1 MNLYLIVLLLL
12 TAGAVLEWFKPKYQ
26 QKIFTVCWCVTT
38 AVVALRFGQGTDYA
52 TYEGIYRTIPAV
64 IDLSKGYIC
73 GFYPEMGWRLF
84 CAFFK
89 LFQAPFWTVT
99 MVAAVIEMLLL
110 GRFLKKYVPYQTTG
124 LFLSYPVLIFVYMVS
139 GLRQAMAICIF
150 LGLVLPFYLEKKWI
164 QYVIGVLIAA
174 SFHKVG
180 YGWLVLVIAYYIPVW
195 GMVALAGVA
204 MAGGLFIQIPA
215 VTKLI
220 LQLIPSYHMWRF
232 LWDGTMSLFAI
243 GERVVSF
250 AVLLIFYG
258 WFTRQREEVPRQ
270 IQLLFKV
277 YSCGVCFYMLMC
289 CNSYYASRYAAIF
302 KVVECA
308 VVTGFVACCRSSEDM
323 MVTEKTH
330 IGTGI
335 PFRKYVGTG
344 VMAFFLCLT
353 LVMGIKNLH
362 AAVSEGG
369 YDKLGV
375 NLFTYPY
382 VSVLNQQKIND
393 YYDYQEKTDR
403 MYEYNLEDQQL
414 WMLESQEE
422 P

>member
-1 MNLYLIVLLLL
+1 
-12 TAGAVLEWFKPKYQ
+12 
-26 QKIFTVCWCVTT
+26 
-38 AVVALRFGQGTDYA
+38 
-52 TYEGIYRTIPAV
+52 
-64 IDLSKGYIC
+64 
-73 GFYPEMGWRLF
+73 MGWRLF

-99 MVAAVIEMLLL
+99 MAAAVIEMLLL

-195 GMVALAGVA
+195 GMVTLAGVA